1 MTQLSQHS
9 STAPRVGLPYNSAL
23 DGLRGVAILLVI
35 LSHAHAPLFQ
45 GAFYGVD
52 IFFVLSGFLI
62 TSLLLQEVQTHGRVD
77 YVRFVRRRMYRL
89 MPALALFL
97 AAYCVF
103 APWLW
108 PGIDDVYTD
117 ALVSLLFVLAVVIV
131 ARFTEGYVY
140 GILSAMAAVVLVN
153 YVFTYPYF
161 ELNFSI
167 TGYPLTFVVMLA
179 TAVMVSALTT
189 QIKWQEQIRLEVEK
203 EKTRANLLRAVSH
216 DIRTPLTSIQAS
228 ASGILDNYDA
238 LGRQEKVELLE
249 GIRDESRWL
258 IRMVENLLSI
268 TRINGDRAQLQTTWE
283 VVEEVVGG
291 AVGKFQKQFP
301 QIEVETSMPEEV
313 VMAPMDGILVEQV
326 LVNLMENS
334 AIHGKTTTK
343 IRISIQKLPERVL
356 FCVEDNGKGI
366 DPAILPIIF
375 EGQLPTG
382 DHAASDGKRS
392 MGIGLSVCMSIIQA
406 HQGDM
411 KAENMAAHR
420 GARIQFWLP
429 CQEENWMEE
438 A

>member
-1 MTQLSQHS
+1 
-9 STAPRVGLPYNSAL
+9 
-23 DGLRGVAILLVI
+23 
-35 LSHAHAPLFQ
+35 
-45 GAFYGVD
+45 
-52 IFFVLSGFLI
+52 
-62 TSLLLQEVQTHGRVD
+62 
-77 YVRFVRRRMYRL
+77 
-89 MPALALFL
+89 
-97 AAYCVF
+97 
-103 APWLW
+103 
-108 PGIDDVYTD
+108 
-117 ALVSLLFVLAVVIV
+117 
-131 ARFTEGYVY
+131 
-140 GILSAMAAVVLVN
+140 
-153 YVFTYPYF
+153 
-161 ELNFSI
+161 
-167 TGYPLTFVVMLA
+167 MLA

-291 AVGKFQKQFP
+291 AVGKFQKQFA

-343 IRISIQKLPERVL
+343 IRISVQKLPERVL

>member
-1 MTQLSQHS
+1 MQRKNMIERKQNPEQKGRTI
-9 STAPRVGLPYNSAL
+9 
-23 DGLRGVAILLVI
+23 LRNI
-35 LSHAHAPLFQ
+35 
-45 GAFYGVD
+45 
-52 IFFVLSGFLI
+52 LI
-62 TSLLLQEVQTHGRVD
+62 TVGIMGAATIVC
-77 YVRFVRRRMYRL
+77 
-89 MPALALFL
+89 LALQHFSE
-97 AAYCVF
+97 ADTHV
-103 APWLW
+103 P
-108 PGIDDVYTD
+108 
-117 ALVSLLFVLAVVIV
+117 LLFVLAVVIV

-203 EKTRANLLRAVSH
+203 EKARANLLRAVSH

-249 GIRDESRWL
+249 GIRDESQWL
-258 IRMVENLLSI
+258 IRMVEILLSI

-291 AVGKFQKQFP
+291 AVGKFQKQFA

-326 LVNLMENS
+326 LVNLMEILQYMEKQPQKYEYPFKNCRNGCCS
-334 AIHGKTTTK
+334 AWRITEREL
-343 IRISIQKLPERVL
+343 IRRFCRL
-356 FCVEDNGKGI
+356 FSKDSFR
-366 DPAILPIIF
+366 PAIMLRAM
-375 EGQLPTG
+375 ENGAWG
-382 DHAASDGKRS
+382 SDYRS
-392 MGIGLSVCMSIIQA
+392 A
-406 HQGDM
+406 
-411 KAENMAAHR
+411 
-420 GARIQFWLP
+420 
-429 CQEENWMEE
+429 
-438 A
+438 

>member
-1 MTQLSQHS
+1 M
-9 STAPRVGLPYNSAL
+9 
-23 DGLRGVAILLVI
+23 
-35 LSHAHAPLFQ
+35 
-45 GAFYGVD
+45 
-52 IFFVLSGFLI
+52 
-62 TSLLLQEVQTHGRVD
+62 
-77 YVRFVRRRMYRL
+77 
-89 MPALALFL
+89 
-97 AAYCVF
+97 
-103 APWLW
+103 
-108 PGIDDVYTD
+108 
-117 ALVSLLFVLAVVIV
+117 IV

-238 LGRQEKVELLE
+238 LGRQEKMELLE

-291 AVGKFQKQFP
+291 AVEKFQKQFA

-343 IRISIQKLPERVL
+343 IRISVQKLPERVL

>member
-1 MTQLSQHS
+1 M
-9 STAPRVGLPYNSAL
+9 
-23 DGLRGVAILLVI
+23 
-35 LSHAHAPLFQ
+35 
-45 GAFYGVD
+45 
-52 IFFVLSGFLI
+52 
-62 TSLLLQEVQTHGRVD
+62 
-77 YVRFVRRRMYRL
+77 
-89 MPALALFL
+89 
-97 AAYCVF
+97 
-103 APWLW
+103 
-108 PGIDDVYTD
+108 
-117 ALVSLLFVLAVVIV
+117 
-131 ARFTEGYVY
+131 
-140 GILSAMAAVVLVN
+140 
-153 YVFTYPYF
+153 
-161 ELNFSI
+161 
-167 TGYPLTFVVMLA
+167 
-179 TAVMVSALTT
+179 
-189 QIKWQEQIRLEVEK
+189 EK

-291 AVGKFQKQFP
+291 AVGKFQKQFA

-366 DPAILPIIF
+366 ADYF
-375 EGQLPTG
+375 RRT
-382 DHAASDGKRS
+382 ASDRRS
-392 MGIGLSVCMSIIQA
+392 CCERWKTEHGDRTIGLHEHYSGASGRHEGGKYGGA
-406 HQGDM
+406 QGSEDPVL
-411 KAENMAAHR
+411 AALSGRKLDGGSLNGSKGQNSDYR
-420 GARIQFWLP
+420 G
-429 CQEENWMEE
+429 
-438 A
+438 

>member
-1 MTQLSQHS
+1 MKRFQIRWPDEWLRRTRLFRTDLLSYS
-9 STAPRVGLPYNSAL
+9 GKDFIVSVSLYLISVGFCLVLRNFDPNNDTSYVSMIFLLDVFLTALL
-23 DGLRGVAILLVI
+23 TDG
-35 LSHAHAPLFQ
+35 
-45 GAFYGVD
+45 
-52 IFFVLSGFLI
+52 FFFSLTIAVFAVLS
-62 TSLLLQEVQTHGRVD
+62 VD
-77 YVRFVRRRMYRL
+77 YIFTPPFWEVSFT
-89 MPALALFL
+89 LAGF
-97 AAYCVF
+97 
-103 APWLW
+103 
-108 PGIDDVYTD
+108 
-117 ALVSLLFVLAVVIV
+117 
-131 ARFTEGYVY
+131 
-140 GILSAMAAVVLVN
+140 
-153 YVFTYPYF
+153 
-161 ELNFSI
+161 
-167 TGYPLTFVVMLA
+167 PLTFLVMMTICVVTGIVTSRA
-179 TAVMVSALTT
+179 KKVSEMEREA
-189 QIKWQEQIRLEVEK
+189 EREK
-203 EKTRANLLRAVSH
+203 IHSNLLRAVSH

-291 AVGKFQKQFP
+291 AVGKFQKQFA

>member
-1 MTQLSQHS
+1 M
-9 STAPRVGLPYNSAL
+9 V
-23 DGLRGVAILLVI
+23 
-35 LSHAHAPLFQ
+35 
-45 GAFYGVD
+45 
-52 IFFVLSGFLI
+52 
-62 TSLLLQEVQTHGRVD
+62 
-77 YVRFVRRRMYRL
+77 
-89 MPALALFL
+89 
-97 AAYCVF
+97 
-103 APWLW
+103 
-108 PGIDDVYTD
+108 
-117 ALVSLLFVLAVVIV
+117 
-131 ARFTEGYVY
+131 
-140 GILSAMAAVVLVN
+140 
-153 YVFTYPYF
+153 TYPYF

-167 TGYPLTFVVMLA
+167 TGYPLTFVAMLA

-291 AVGKFQKQFP
+291 AVGKFQKQFA

-334 AIHGKTTTK
+334 AIHGKKTTK
-343 IRISIQKLPERVL
+343 IRISVQKLPERVL

-366 DPAILPIIF
+366 ATKDLTKIF
-375 EGQLPTG
+375 DRFYRT
-382 DHAASDGKRS
+382 DASRNSTRGGS
-392 MGIGLSVCMSIIQA
+392 GIGLSIVKKILEDHGGKVWATSKEGIGTEMHFVLRKYQEVIQNEQQNSD
-406 HQGDM
+406 H
-411 KAENMAAHR
+411 
-420 GARIQFWLP
+420 
-429 CQEENWMEE
+429 
-438 A
+438 

>member
-1 MTQLSQHS
+1 M
-9 STAPRVGLPYNSAL
+9 
-23 DGLRGVAILLVI
+23 
-35 LSHAHAPLFQ
+35 
-45 GAFYGVD
+45 
-52 IFFVLSGFLI
+52 
-62 TSLLLQEVQTHGRVD
+62 
-77 YVRFVRRRMYRL
+77 
-89 MPALALFL
+89 
-97 AAYCVF
+97 
-103 APWLW
+103 
-108 PGIDDVYTD
+108 
-117 ALVSLLFVLAVVIV
+117 
-131 ARFTEGYVY
+131 
-140 GILSAMAAVVLVN
+140 
-153 YVFTYPYF
+153 
-161 ELNFSI
+161 
-167 TGYPLTFVVMLA
+167 
-179 TAVMVSALTT
+179 
-189 QIKWQEQIRLEVEK
+189 
-203 EKTRANLLRAVSH
+203 
-216 DIRTPLTSIQAS
+216 
-228 ASGILDNYDA
+228 
-238 LGRQEKVELLE
+238 ELLE

-291 AVGKFQKQFP
+291 AVGKFQKQFA

-313 VMAPMDGILVEQV
+313 VVAPMDGILVEQV

>member
-1 MTQLSQHS
+1 MKNNARKSDLSHRYHTRVIANIIYSTLVACLIDVFLVTNLNMLAEYAQRSEHS
-9 STAPRVGLPYNSAL
+9 SALLNMVGQSDVVVVLVYVL
-23 DGLRGVAILLVI
+23 IGIL
-35 LSHAHAPLFQ
+35 
-45 GAFYGVD
+45 AFAVT
-52 IFFVLSGFLI
+52 F
-62 TSLLLQEVQTHGRVD
+62 LLLQEKCAAYIGRISDAVERISEGD
-77 YVRFVRRRMYRL
+77 LNTQVEVVGDDEFSSMASNLNKMVEDIRRL
-89 MPALALFL
+89 MDKERESERTKNEL
-97 AAYCVF
+97 
-103 APWLW
+103 
-108 PGIDDVYTD
+108 ITN
-117 ALVSLLFVLAVVIV
+117 V
-131 ARFTEGYVY
+131 A
-140 GILSAMAAVVLVN
+140 
-153 YVFTYPYF
+153 
-161 ELNFSI
+161 
-167 TGYPLTFVVMLA
+167 
-179 TAVMVSALTT
+179 
-189 QIKWQEQIRLEVEK
+189 
-203 EKTRANLLRAVSH
+203 H
-216 DIRTPLTSIQAS
+216 DLRTPLTSISGNA
-228 ASGILDNYDA
+228 GILLNSPQSLDSA
-238 LGRQEKVELLE
+238 RSRQLIADIAE
-249 GIRDESRWL
+249 DSAWL
-258 IRMVENLLSI
+258 INLVENLLSI

-291 AVGKFQKQFP
+291 AVGKFQKQFA

-343 IRISIQKLPERVL
+343 IRISVQKLPERVL

-382 DHAASDGKRS
+382 DHDASDGKRS

>member
-1 MTQLSQHS
+1 MQRKNMIERKQNPEQKGRTI
-9 STAPRVGLPYNSAL
+9 
-23 DGLRGVAILLVI
+23 LRNI
-35 LSHAHAPLFQ
+35 
-45 GAFYGVD
+45 
-52 IFFVLSGFLI
+52 LI
-62 TSLLLQEVQTHGRVD
+62 TVGIMGAATIVC
-77 YVRFVRRRMYRL
+77 
-89 MPALALFL
+89 LALQHFSE
-97 AAYCVF
+97 ADTHV
-103 APWLW
+103 P
-108 PGIDDVYTD
+108 
-117 ALVSLLFVLAVVIV
+117 LLFVLAVVIV

-203 EKTRANLLRAVSH
+203 EKARANLLRAVSH

-249 GIRDESRWL
+249 GIRDESQWL

-291 AVGKFQKQFP
+291 AVGKFQKQFA

-343 IRISIQKLPERVL
+343 IRISVQELPERVL

>member
-1 MTQLSQHS
+1 MEN
-9 STAPRVGLPYNSAL
+9 PYTLKKLQKAVPPQIEKSA
-23 DGLRGVAILLVI
+23 GG
-35 LSHAHAPLFQ
+35 
-45 GAFYGVD
+45 
-52 IFFVLSGFLI
+52 IFFPI
-62 TSLLLQEVQTHGRVD
+62 LQKD
-77 YVRFVRRRMYRL
+77 MVRYRRERHSEN
-89 MPALALFL
+89 
-97 AAYCVF
+97 
-103 APWLW
+103 
-108 PGIDDVYTD
+108 TD
-117 ALVSLLFVLAVVIV
+117 AEKEYDRTKTEPGTKRADDPKKHPDHGGHYGRCDDCMSGVIV

-291 AVGKFQKQFP
+291 AVGKFQKQFA

>member
-1 MTQLSQHS
+1 MKILKNIII
-9 STAPRVGLPYNSAL
+9 TAAMLAVATAICFI
-23 DGLRGVAILLVI
+23 LRPLVPTDT
-35 LSHAHAPLFQ
+35 HVPLIYVLAVLCVSRLTE
-45 GAFYGVD
+45 GYFYGV
-52 IFFVLSGFLI
+52 
-62 TSLLLQEVQTHGRVD
+62 
-77 YVRFVRRRMYRL
+77 
-89 MPALALFL
+89 LASM
-97 AAYCVF
+97 V
-103 APWLW
+103 
-108 PGIDDVYTD
+108 
-117 ALVSLLFVLAVVIV
+117 AVV
-131 ARFTEGYVY
+131 G
-140 GILSAMAAVVLVN
+140 VN
-153 YVFTYPYF
+153 YIFTYPYF
-161 ELNFSI
+161 QVDFTV
-167 TGYPLTFVVMLA
+167 TGYPLTFIVML
-179 TAVMVSALTT
+179 TVSISVSALMT
-189 QIKWQEQIRLEVEK
+189 QIKMQEHVRLKAEK
-203 EKTRANLLRAVSH
+203 ERMRANLLRAVSH

-291 AVGKFQKQFP
+291 AVGKFQKQFA